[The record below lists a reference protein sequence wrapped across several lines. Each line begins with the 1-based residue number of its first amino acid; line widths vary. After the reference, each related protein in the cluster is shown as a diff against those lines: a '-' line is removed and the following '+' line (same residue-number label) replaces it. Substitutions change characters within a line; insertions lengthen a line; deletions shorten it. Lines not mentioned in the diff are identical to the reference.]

1 MKKNVKVRI
10 IDLIKDFCYS
20 SMSLIIMN
28 VVLQFIIYPY
38 ISKRV
43 GQDEFGIIITLVSVV
58 IMCATTFGSSL
69 NYSRVVQHSDEK
81 DSNSDSDNNNSS
93 NNSEE
98 NDEEDINIKLIKG
111 NYFIF
116 AKTNKKK
123 LISVPKSSKQP
134 GAQLEIDNY
143 TKGGSRQFEIE
154 PIEEEGMF
162 RIKSVISGLY
172 WKIKEGFK
180 QDEVIQDE
188 LDEESNEFKWI
199 IETKEDDNKCVYIK
213 SAVGGKDCEDFYLI
227 IDGYVPKPHAKI
239 VIGPYEQS
247 QKFMLCRKV

>member
-1 MKKNVKVRI
+1 MKNKKGKYNKNNKKR
-10 IDLIKDFCYS
+10 KDTDDGV
-20 SMSLIIMN
+20 N
-28 VVLQFIIYPY
+28 DQ
-38 ISKRV
+38 
-43 GQDEFGIIITLVSVV
+43 
-58 IMCATTFGSSL
+58 
-69 NYSRVVQHSDEK
+69 NN
-81 DSNSDSDNNNSS
+81 SNNDSDNNNS
-93 NNSEE
+93 NSDDE
-98 NDEEDINIKLIKG
+98 NEAEDINIKLIKG

-134 GAQLEIDNY
+134 GVQLEIDNF
-143 TKGGSRQFEIE
+143 TKGSSRQFEIE

-188 LDEESNEFKWI
+188 LDEESDEFKWI
-199 IETKEDDNKCVYIK
+199 FETKDDDNKCLYIK
-213 SAVGGKDCEDFYLI
+213 SAFGGKDSEDFYVI

-239 VIGPYEQS
+239 VIGPYEPS

>member
-1 MKKNVKVRI
+1 MKNKKGKYNKNNKKR
-10 IDLIKDFCYS
+10 KDTDDDV
-20 SMSLIIMN
+20 N
-28 VVLQFIIYPY
+28 DQ
-38 ISKRV
+38 
-43 GQDEFGIIITLVSVV
+43 
-58 IMCATTFGSSL
+58 
-69 NYSRVVQHSDEK
+69 NN
-81 DSNSDSDNNNSS
+81 SNNDSDNNSNSVG
-93 NNSEE
+93 E
-98 NDEEDINIKLIKG
+98 NEAEDINIKLIKG

-134 GAQLEIDNY
+134 GVQLEIDNF
-143 TKGGSRQFEIE
+143 TKGSSRQFEIE
-154 PIEEEGMF
+154 PIEEEGIF

-188 LDEESNEFKWI
+188 LDEESDEFKWI
-199 IETKEDDNKCVYIK
+199 FETKDDDNKCLYIK
-213 SAVGGKDCEDFYLI
+213 SAFGGKDSEDFYVI

-239 VIGPYEQS
+239 VIGPYEPS

>member
-1 MKKNVKVRI
+1 MKNKKGKYNKNNKKR
-10 IDLIKDFCYS
+10 KDTDDDV
-20 SMSLIIMN
+20 N
-28 VVLQFIIYPY
+28 DQ
-38 ISKRV
+38 
-43 GQDEFGIIITLVSVV
+43 
-58 IMCATTFGSSL
+58 
-69 NYSRVVQHSDEK
+69 NN
-81 DSNSDSDNNNSS
+81 SNNDSDNNNS
-93 NNSEE
+93 NSDDE
-98 NDEEDINIKLIKG
+98 NEAEDINIKLIKG

-134 GAQLEIDNY
+134 GVQLEIDNF
-143 TKGGSRQFEIE
+143 TKGSSRQFEIE

-188 LDEESNEFKWI
+188 LDEESDEFKWI
-199 IETKEDDNKCVYIK
+199 FETKDDDNKCLYIK
-213 SAVGGKDCEDFYLI
+213 SAFGGKDSEDFYVI

-239 VIGPYEQS
+239 VIGPYEPS

>member
-1 MKKNVKVRI
+1 MKNKKGKNNKQKKNQ
-10 IDLIKDFCYS
+10 KDS
-20 SMSLIIMN
+20 D
-28 VVLQFIIYPY
+28 
-38 ISKRV
+38 
-43 GQDEFGIIITLVSVV
+43 DE
-58 IMCATTFGSSL
+58 
-69 NYSRVVQHSDEK
+69 EK
-81 DSNSDSDNNNSS
+81 YNKNQNDSNSNSDNNSDS
-93 NNSEE
+93 E
-98 NDEEDINIKLIKG
+98 NDAEDINIKLIKG

-134 GAQLEIDNY
+134 GVQLEIDNF
-143 TKGGSRQFEIE
+143 TKGSSRQFEIE

-188 LDEESNEFKWI
+188 LDEDSDEFKWI
-199 IETKEDDNKCVYIK
+199 FETKEEDNKCIYIK
-213 SAVGGKDCEDFYLI
+213 SAVGGKDSEDFYII

-239 VIGPYEQS
+239 VIGSYEPS

>member
-1 MKKNVKVRI
+1 MKNKKGKYNKNNKKR
-10 IDLIKDFCYS
+10 KDTDDDV
-20 SMSLIIMN
+20 N
-28 VVLQFIIYPY
+28 DQ
-38 ISKRV
+38 
-43 GQDEFGIIITLVSVV
+43 
-58 IMCATTFGSSL
+58 
-69 NYSRVVQHSDEK
+69 NN
-81 DSNSDSDNNNSS
+81 SNNDSDNNNS
-93 NNSEE
+93 NSDDE
-98 NDEEDINIKLIKG
+98 NEAEDINIKLIKG

>member
-1 MKKNVKVRI
+1 MKNKKGKNNKSKKNQN
-10 IDLIKDFCYS
+10 D
-20 SMSLIIMN
+20 
-28 VVLQFIIYPY
+28 
-38 ISKRV
+38 
-43 GQDEFGIIITLVSVV
+43 
-58 IMCATTFGSSL
+58 
-69 NYSRVVQHSDEK
+69 SDEEDNYNK
-81 DSNSDSDNNNSS
+81 NNNDSNSNSS
-93 NNSEE
+93 NSDNE
-98 NDEEDINIKLIKG
+98 NEAEDINIKSIKG

-134 GAQLEIDNY
+134 GVQLEIDNF
-143 TKGGSRQFEIE
+143 TKGSSRQFEIE
-154 PIEEEGMF
+154 QIEEENMF

-188 LDEESNEFKWI
+188 LDEESDEFKWI
-199 IETKEDDNKCVYIK
+199 FETKEDDNKCIYIK
-213 SAVGGKDCEDFYLI
+213 SAVGGRESEDFYII

-239 VIGPYEQS
+239 VIGPYEPS

>member
-1 MKKNVKVRI
+1 MKNKKGKYKNKQ
-10 IDLIKDFCYS
+10 KYS
-20 SMSLIIMN
+20 DDNRNEENNSN
-28 VVLQFIIYPY
+28 
-38 ISKRV
+38 
-43 GQDEFGIIITLVSVV
+43 
-58 IMCATTFGSSL
+58 
-69 NYSRVVQHSDEK
+69 N
-81 DSNSDSDNNNSS
+81 NSDSNNS
-93 NNSEE
+93 NNDDE
-98 NDEEDINIKLIKG
+98 NEAEDINLKSIRG

-134 GAQLEIDNY
+134 GVQLEIDNF

-154 PIEEEGMF
+154 PIEDGMF

-180 QDEVIQDE
+180 KDEVVQDE

-199 IETKEDDNKCVYIK
+199 FEMKDDDKKCIYIK
-213 SAVGGKDCEDFYLI
+213 SAVGGVDCEDFYMI

-239 VIGPYEQS
+239 VIGPFEPS

>member
-1 MKKNVKVRI
+1 MKNKKGKYNKNNKKR
-10 IDLIKDFCYS
+10 KDTDDDV
-20 SMSLIIMN
+20 N
-28 VVLQFIIYPY
+28 AQ
-38 ISKRV
+38 
-43 GQDEFGIIITLVSVV
+43 
-58 IMCATTFGSSL
+58 
-69 NYSRVVQHSDEK
+69 NN
-81 DSNSDSDNNNSS
+81 SNNDSDNNNS
-93 NNSEE
+93 NSDDE
-98 NDEEDINIKLIKG
+98 NEAEDINIKLIKG

-134 GAQLEIDNY
+134 GVQLEIDNF
-143 TKGGSRQFEIE
+143 TKGSSRQFEIE

-188 LDEESNEFKWI
+188 LDEESDEFKWI
-199 IETKEDDNKCVYIK
+199 FETKDDDNKCLYIK
-213 SAVGGKDCEDFYLI
+213 SAFGGKDSEDFYVI

-239 VIGPYEQS
+239 VIGPYEPS

>member
-1 MKKNVKVRI
+1 MKNKKGKYNKNNK
-10 IDLIKDFCYS
+10 K
-20 SMSLIIMN
+20 
-28 VVLQFIIYPY
+28 Q
-38 ISKRV
+38 
-43 GQDEFGIIITLVSVV
+43 
-58 IMCATTFGSSL
+58 
-69 NYSRVVQHSDEK
+69 K
-81 DSNSDSDNNNSS
+81 DSDDEAYEKNNSS
-93 NNSEE
+93 NDSEDNNSNNSDE
-98 NDEEDINIKLIKG
+98 NEAEDINIKLLKG

-134 GAQLEIDNY
+134 GIQLEIDNF
-143 TKGGSRQFEIE
+143 TKGSSRQFEIE
-154 PIEEEGMF
+154 PIEDEGMF

-188 LDEESNEFKWI
+188 LDKESDEFKWI
-199 IETKEDDNKCVYIK
+199 FETKDDDNKCLYIK
-213 SAVGGKDCEDFYLI
+213 SAVGGKESEDFYVV

-239 VIGPYEQS
+239 VIGPFEPS

>member
-1 MKKNVKVRI
+1 MKNKKG
-10 IDLIKDFCYS
+10 K
-20 SMSLIIMN
+20 
-28 VVLQFIIYPY
+28 
-38 ISKRV
+38 SKYNSKKK
-43 GQDEFGIIITLVSVV
+43 ETYNS
-58 IMCATTFGSSL
+58 
-69 NYSRVVQHSDEK
+69 NNN
-81 DSNSDSDNNNSS
+81 SNSDNDNKNS
-93 NNSEE
+93 NNSDNDENEE
-98 NDEEDINIKLIKG
+98 GEEEDINIKLIKG

-134 GAQLEIDNY
+134 GVQLEIDNF

-154 PIEEEGMF
+154 PIEGEGMF

>member
-1 MKKNVKVRI
+1 MKNKKGKNNKPKKNQ
-10 IDLIKDFCYS
+10 KDS
-20 SMSLIIMN
+20 D
-28 VVLQFIIYPY
+28 
-38 ISKRV
+38 
-43 GQDEFGIIITLVSVV
+43 DE
-58 IMCATTFGSSL
+58 
-69 NYSRVVQHSDEK
+69 EK
-81 DSNSDSDNNNSS
+81 YNKNQNDSNSNSDNNSDS
-93 NNSEE
+93 E
-98 NDEEDINIKLIKG
+98 NDAEDINIKLIKG

-134 GAQLEIDNY
+134 GVQLEIDNF
-143 TKGGSRQFEIE
+143 TKGSSRQFEIE

-188 LDEESNEFKWI
+188 LDEDSDEFKWI
-199 IETKEDDNKCVYIK
+199 FETKEDDNKCIYIK
-213 SAVGGKDCEDFYLI
+213 SAVGGKDSENFYII

-239 VIGPYEQS
+239 VIGSYEPS

>member
-1 MKKNVKVRI
+1 MKNKKGKFNKNNK
-10 IDLIKDFCYS
+10 
-20 SMSLIIMN
+20 
-28 VVLQFIIYPY
+28 
-38 ISKRV
+38 KR
-43 GQDEFGIIITLVSVV
+43 
-58 IMCATTFGSSL
+58 
-69 NYSRVVQHSDEK
+69 K
-81 DSNSDSDNNNSS
+81 DSDDDVNDQNNSNNDSDNNSNSVG
-93 NNSEE
+93 E
-98 NDEEDINIKLIKG
+98 NEAEDINIKLIKG

-134 GAQLEIDNY
+134 GVQLEIDNF
-143 TKGGSRQFEIE
+143 TKGSSRQFEIE

-188 LDEESNEFKWI
+188 LDEESDEFKWI
-199 IETKEDDNKCVYIK
+199 FETKDDDNKCLYIK
-213 SAVGGKDCEDFYLI
+213 SAFGGKDSEEFYVI

-239 VIGPYEQS
+239 VIGPYEPS

>member
-1 MKKNVKVRI
+1 MKNKKGKNNKSKKNQN
-10 IDLIKDFCYS
+10 D
-20 SMSLIIMN
+20 
-28 VVLQFIIYPY
+28 
-38 ISKRV
+38 
-43 GQDEFGIIITLVSVV
+43 
-58 IMCATTFGSSL
+58 
-69 NYSRVVQHSDEK
+69 SDEEDNYNK
-81 DSNSDSDNNNSS
+81 NNNDSNSNSS
-93 NNSEE
+93 NSDNE
-98 NDEEDINIKLIKG
+98 NEAEDINIKSIKG

-162 RIKSVISGLY
+162 RIKSVISGLF

>member
-1 MKKNVKVRI
+1 MKNKKGKYNKNNKKQKESY
-10 IDLIKDFCYS
+10 D
-20 SMSLIIMN
+20 
-28 VVLQFIIYPY
+28 
-38 ISKRV
+38 
-43 GQDEFGIIITLVSVV
+43 DE
-58 IMCATTFGSSL
+58 
-69 NYSRVVQHSDEK
+69 NEQNNQNNDSDNK
-81 DSNSDSDNNNSS
+81 DSNDSD
-93 NNSEE
+93 E
-98 NDEEDINIKLIKG
+98 NEGEDINIKLIKG

-134 GAQLEIDNY
+134 GVQLEIDNF
-143 TKGGSRQFEIE
+143 TKGSSRQFEIE
-154 PIEEEGMF
+154 PIENEGMF

-188 LDEESNEFKWI
+188 LDEDSEEFKWI
-199 IETKEDDNKCVYIK
+199 FETKDDDNKCLYIK
-213 SAVGGKDCEDFYLI
+213 SAVGGKDSEDFYVV

-239 VIGPYEQS
+239 VIGPYEPS

>member
-1 MKKNVKVRI
+1 MKNKKSKNNKSKKNK
-10 IDLIKDFCYS
+10 
-20 SMSLIIMN
+20 N
-28 VVLQFIIYPY
+28 
-38 ISKRV
+38 
-43 GQDEFGIIITLVSVV
+43 E
-58 IMCATTFGSSL
+58 
-69 NYSRVVQHSDEK
+69 SDEENSN
-81 DSNSDSDNNNSS
+81 SNSDNNSS
-93 NNSEE
+93 NNDSE
-98 NDEEDINIKLIKG
+98 NDAEDINIKLIKG

-134 GAQLEIDNY
+134 GVQLEIDNF
-143 TKGGSRQFEIE
+143 TKGSSRQFEIE

-199 IETKEDDNKCVYIK
+199 FETKEDDNKCIYIK
-213 SAVGGKDCEDFYLI
+213 SAVGGKDSEDFYI
-227 IDGYVPKPHAKI
+227 NIDGYVPKPHAKI
-239 VIGPYEQS
+239 VIGPYDLS

>member
-1 MKKNVKVRI
+1 MKNKKGKYNKNNK
-10 IDLIKDFCYS
+10 
-20 SMSLIIMN
+20 
-28 VVLQFIIYPY
+28 
-38 ISKRV
+38 KR
-43 GQDEFGIIITLVSVV
+43 
-58 IMCATTFGSSL
+58 
-69 NYSRVVQHSDEK
+69 K
-81 DSNSDSDNNNSS
+81 DSDDDVNDQNNSNNDSDNNSNSVG
-93 NNSEE
+93 E
-98 NDEEDINIKLIKG
+98 NEAEDINIKLIKG

-134 GAQLEIDNY
+134 GVQLEIDNF
-143 TKGGSRQFEIE
+143 TKGSSRQFEIE

-188 LDEESNEFKWI
+188 LDEESDEFKWI
-199 IETKEDDNKCVYIK
+199 FETKDDDNKCLYIK
-213 SAVGGKDCEDFYLI
+213 SAFGGKDSEDFYVI

-239 VIGPYEQS
+239 VIGPYEPS
-247 QKFMLCRKV
+247 QKFMLCRKL